1 MGKNKKKQKLN
12 STVKLC
18 LEMVKV
24 AIRLSFACYGAV
36 CIVAST
42 CYYGWL
48 DPFIPKTTLSESEF
62 ILLFKMIA
70 FIYILYWMIVRIYQ
84 RFIMN
89 KPISVTV
96 ITNST
101 YETKVGRSCKKRL
114 KSRQQGESNIS
125 SMRDEE

>member
-1 MGKNKKKQKLN
+1 MCKNKKKQKLN
-12 STVKLC
+12 STVKFC

-24 AIRLSFACYGAV
+24 AIRFSFTCYGAV

-42 CYYGWL
+42 CYYGWI

-62 ILLFKMIA
+62 MLLFKMIA

-84 RFIMN
+84 RIIMN

-96 ITNST
+96 ITIST
-101 YETKVGRSCKKRL
+101 YEATRTKS
-114 KSRQQGESNIS
+114 SIQG
-125 SMRDEE
+125 